1 MTADEVARR
10 IVGTWRLVETYREE
24 SATGRRSAQMGRDAA
39 GFITYTPEGQMNALI
54 TATPRGGPRTPSAE
68 ERAALHA
75 SMVGYAGRWEALDDA
90 VRHHL
95 EVAWTPGLVGD
106 TFLRTVRFEDP
117 DRLVL
122 TSPPGPSAMDGVVG
136 VVTIVWERAR

>member
-1 MTADEVARR
+1 M
-10 IVGTWRLVETYREE
+10 ETYREE
-24 SATGRRSAQMGRDAA
+24 SATGKRSAQMGAEAA
-39 GFITYTPEGQMNALI
+39 GFITYTPEGRMNALI

-75 SMVGYAGRWEALDDA
+75 NMVGYAGRWEALEDA

-95 EVAWTPGLVGD
+95 EVAWTPALVGD
-106 TFLRTVRFEDP
+106 VLLRNVRFEEP

-136 VVTIVWERAR
+136 VVTIVWERVR

>member
-1 MTADEVARR
+1 MTADEVACR
-10 IVGTWRLVETYREE
+10 IIGTWRLVETYRED
-24 SATGRRSAQMGRDAA
+24 SATGRRSAQMGPEAV
-39 GFITYTPEGQMNALI
+39 GFITYTPEGRMNALI
-54 TATPRGGPRTPSAE
+54 TATPRGGPRTPSAT

-75 SMVGYAGRWEALDDA
+75 SMVGYAGRWEALEDA

-106 TFLRTVRFEDP
+106 VFLRHVRFEAP
-117 DRLVL
+117 ARLVL

-136 VVTIVWERAR
+136 VVTIIWEGV